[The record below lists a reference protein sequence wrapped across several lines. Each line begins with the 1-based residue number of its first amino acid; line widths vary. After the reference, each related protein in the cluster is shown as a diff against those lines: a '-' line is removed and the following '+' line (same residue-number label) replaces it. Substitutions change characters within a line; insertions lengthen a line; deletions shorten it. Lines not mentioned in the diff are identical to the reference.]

1 MRVRKNI
8 AVFGLGYV
16 GTSLSV
22 LLAKNNNVY
31 GIDIDNTKVETLNKG
46 LSPIVDEHISE
57 YLNEEELSLKAFSK
71 LSEINCNIDYFI
83 IATPTTYDEDLKT
96 FNTSSIEEISKEI
109 SRLQRKSTVV
119 IKSTV
124 PIGFTNAIQK
134 SITNI
139 DFIFSPEFLR
149 EGMALYDNLHPS
161 RIIVGR
167 SDDVGQKFADLLVG
181 LCEKDEVE
189 TILMES
195 SEAEAVKLFSNTY
208 LAMRVAF
215 FNELDSFAISKR
227 LSSEKI
233 INGLCLD
240 NRIGHFYNN
249 PSFGY
254 GGYCL
259 PKDTKQ
265 LLNQFDNTP
274 DDLVSAIVSS
284 NKARKNYL
292 ITYILNLKPQVV
304 GIYRII
310 MKSKSDNFR
319 ESAVL
324 DIMKALICEGVKVII
339 YEPLLNDNELMNA
352 EIVNDLDSFKSKS
365 DLILANR
372 KHADLKDIY
381 NKVFTRDIFQTD

>member
-1 MRVRKNI
+1 MITKKNI

-31 GIDIDNTKVETLNKG
+31 GIDIDNSKVETLNKG
-46 LSPIVDEHISE
+46 LSPITDDHISK
-57 YLNEEELSLKAFSK
+57 YLNEEELSLQALSK

-83 IATPTTYDEDLKT
+83 IATPTTYDEELKA
-96 FNTSSIEEISKEI
+96 FNTSSIEKISKEI
-109 SRLQRKSTVV
+109 SRFQKKSTVV

-124 PIGFTNAIQK
+124 PIGFTSEIQK
-134 SITNI
+134 SIKNI
-139 DFIFSPEFLR
+139 NFIFSPEFLR
-149 EGMALYDNLHPS
+149 EGMALYDNLYPS

-167 SDDVGQKFADLLVG
+167 FDDIGQKFADLLVG

-195 SEAEAVKLFSNTY
+195 SEAEAVKLFSNSY

-215 FNELDSFAISKR
+215 FNELDSFAISKE
-227 LSSEKI
+227 LSADSI
-233 INGLCLD
+233 INGVCLD
-240 NRIGHFYNN
+240 NRIGNFYNN

-265 LLNQFDNTP
+265 LLNQFDNVP
-274 DDLVSAIVSS
+274 NDLISAIVSS
-284 NKARKNYL
+284 NKARKNYVT
-292 ITYILNLKPQVV
+292 TYILNLKPQVV

-324 DIMKALICEGVKVII
+324 DIMETLIDEGIKVII
-339 YEPLLNDNELMNA
+339 YEPLLDDIELMNA

-365 DLILANR
+365 DLVLANR
-372 KHADLKDIY
+372 KHTDLKDISD
-381 NKVFTRDIFQTD
+381 KVFTRDIFKKD

>member
-1 MRVRKNI
+1 
-8 AVFGLGYV
+8 
-16 GTSLSV
+16 
-22 LLAKNNNVY
+22 
-31 GIDIDNTKVETLNKG
+31 
-46 LSPIVDEHISE
+46 
-57 YLNEEELSLKAFSK
+57 
-71 LSEINCNIDYFI
+71 
-83 IATPTTYDEDLKT
+83 
-96 FNTSSIEEISKEI
+96 
-109 SRLQRKSTVV
+109 
-119 IKSTV
+119 
-124 PIGFTNAIQK
+124 
-134 SITNI
+134 
-139 DFIFSPEFLR
+139 
-149 EGMALYDNLHPS
+149 MALYDNLHPS

-352 EIVNDLDSFKSKS
+352 EIVNLS
-365 DLILANR
+365 LIQ
-372 KHADLKDIY
+372 I
-381 NKVFTRDIFQTD
+381 

>member
-1 MRVRKNI
+1 M
-8 AVFGLGYV
+8 
-16 GTSLSV
+16 
-22 LLAKNNNVY
+22 
-31 GIDIDNTKVETLNKG
+31 
-46 LSPIVDEHISE
+46 
-57 YLNEEELSLKAFSK
+57 
-71 LSEINCNIDYFI
+71 
-83 IATPTTYDEDLKT
+83 
-96 FNTSSIEEISKEI
+96 
-109 SRLQRKSTVV
+109 QRKSTVV

-265 LLNQFDNTP
+265 LEANFVNVPQNIISSIVESNSTRKKFLADSIISLNP
-274 DDLVSAIVSS
+274 EVIGV
-284 NKARKNYL
+284 
-292 ITYILNLKPQVV
+292 
-304 GIYRII
+304 YRLI
-310 MKSKSDNFR
+310 MKKGSSNFR
-319 ESAVL
+319 ESAMF
-324 DIMKALICEGVKVII
+324 DIIEILIKQRMKII
-339 YEPLLNDNELMNA
+339 VYEPFAKSEFLGLEL
-352 EIVNDLDSFKSKS
+352 INDLSLFKKTANI
-365 DLILANR
+365 ILANR
-372 KHADLKDIY
+372 LDDEINDVSDKI
-381 NKVFTRDIFQTD
+381 FTRDIFSEN